1 MRLKLPVSIY
11 RLLKA
16 TSLWRDN
23 YLILREFKHFR
34 WFVIAAVTFSLV
46 GALFEGF
53 TIGLIAVFL
62 RSLTQPDKVAFETGI
77 SWFDIWFLGVNASA
91 TSRLLRVSTLIL
103 IVIWLRSGIAYLS
116 EVYTRLSE
124 LYLADRLKKQL
135 FEQFQAL
142 SLSFFAQKRTGEL
155 LNSITVEIQQIRMAV
170 VVASTFI
177 AKGSIVLVYVA
188 SMLWLSWP
196 LTIISILLFTLL
208 AVGLSALIKRVRE
221 ESFAAAKAN
230 RNFISVAIEFINGI
244 RTVQAF
250 ATQDFE
256 RRRFYQASSEQV
268 QAGTRSLTASALIQP
283 LTQGVSTTAILI
295 LVVVATTGTVAG
307 GNIPIASLLTFLFVL
322 LRLAPIV
329 TQLNR
334 SWSQMSSY
342 EGSLHDVK
350 ELLRRDN
357 KTYIKNGKIQ
367 FAGLKQ
373 AIKFA
378 AVDFAY
384 AADNP
389 VLHDIALTIK
399 QGQMTALVGAS
410 GAGKTTLV
418 DLIPRFYDPT
428 RGQIFI
434 DGVDLREFDI
444 KSLRQKIAVVSQD
457 TFIFNTSVWDNIAY
471 GSEGADKAAIE
482 EAARLANALEFIMK
496 MPEGFDATLG
506 DRGVKLSGGQ
516 RQRIAIAR
524 ALLRNPEIL
533 ILDEATSALDSV
545 SERLIQKSLEQL
557 YTGRTVI
564 AIAHRLST
572 IVRAD
577 KVVVMEQ
584 GRIVEQ
590 GEYQELLQ
598 QRGKLWKYHQMQYEV
613 SQVG

>member
-428 RGQIFI
+428 RGQISI